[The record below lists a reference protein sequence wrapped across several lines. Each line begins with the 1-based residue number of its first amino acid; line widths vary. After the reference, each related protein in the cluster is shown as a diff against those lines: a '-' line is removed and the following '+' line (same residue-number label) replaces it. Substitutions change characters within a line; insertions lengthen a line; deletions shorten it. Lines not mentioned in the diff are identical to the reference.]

1 MNPQL
6 TGFAADIDGIF
17 FLSENDAIADDAV
30 VFPAWDRSA
39 RSERGW
45 WEFRNRRRR
54 LLVKN
59 INVSTEERRTGA
71 DLVYARRNPDTI
83 VLVQYKMM
91 EQLETG
97 DWVFRPRTNDRLVRQ
112 VEKLL
117 SFAKQN
123 TSSRRQVRRLEE
135 HRLGP
140 GFTFVKFLEGHG
152 RRGLTEDEL
161 TAGYYLPTELVRELL
176 KNPDV
181 GPSGGRV
188 HYIKQSRYLDPRT
201 FVKLV
206 QDSWIGSIG
215 STTELLT
222 RIVGLIPSE
231 QLKNRVLAVDEPLAD
246 SNPGLGA

>member
-17 FLSENDAIADDAV
+17 FLSEND
-30 VFPAWDRSA
+30 FPAWDRSA

-97 DWVFRPRTNDRLVRQ
+97 DWVFRPQGTDGTAAQRA
-112 VEKLL
+112 LL
-117 SFAKQN
+117 
-123 TSSRRQVRRLEE
+123 
-135 HRLGP
+135 
-140 GFTFVKFLEGHG
+140 
-152 RRGLTEDEL
+152 
-161 TAGYYLPTELVRELL
+161 
-176 KNPDV
+176 
-181 GPSGGRV
+181 
-188 HYIKQSRYLDPRT
+188 
-201 FVKLV
+201 
-206 QDSWIGSIG
+206 
-215 STTELLT
+215 
-222 RIVGLIPSE
+222 
-231 QLKNRVLAVDEPLAD
+231 
-246 SNPGLGA
+246 